1 MAENDLEIEISDE
14 LYAAIA
20 KRAKTNKRTPE
31 EEARAILIAALR
43 PDLNIVS

>member
-1 MAENDLEIEISDE
+1 MDDNDLEIEISDE

-20 KRAKTNKRTPE
+20 KRAETNQRTPE

-43 PDLNIVS
+43 PDLNIAS